1 MANSPIIFGPNNTAI
16 NLQNQTLLANGE
28 LIANNGPRNLITYN
42 NFENGLTTG
51 WSLGTTG
58 TLTNGLPT
66 GTPTFGSGASADLS
80 IDAASTTPISGNF
93 SLSYVSSAATTAG
106 NMLHTD
112 ALTVQPDLQAKVLTF
127 KFNYQAFANA
137 SNGNFSGTSSNSFG
151 VAVWDVTNSSWLIPA
166 GAFAMTQNSG
176 VGVAT
181 GTFQTNAN
189 TASIRFV
196 VYNANATAGAIT
208 MYFDD
213 FSLGS
218 QTAPIGPVITDTV
231 SFTPTGSWVSNTT
244 YTGSGWRTGDKWN
257 MVVNL
262 ALSGAP
268 TSATLT
274 INLPNGWQIDTTK
287 LPTGSATN
295 RYLMGFGSANNGSTQ
310 YELRPRIASTTTIEL
325 AVLGQA
331 NTYIDQPAVVT
342 QAVPFTFANTHFVNA
357 TILQI
362 PIAGWSSNVQMSN
375 DTDTR
380 VVVARASDTSGTS
393 ITTTPTVINFGTV
406 GIDNTASITT
416 GASWNFK
423 APITGYYR
431 VSAQITI
438 SAATIVQYGLQLR
451 KNGTVFASG
460 FATRQATN
468 NAAECPTVNDVVQL
482 NAGDTIDALISINTG
497 SSTLGTAVGSN
508 FISIERITGPSVI
521 AASESVTGRY
531 VSCASSINGSFS
543 DLTYTTKDW
552 DSHNA
557 YSGATWT
564 CPVSGKYTFTAR
576 MVTSAASAHI
586 AFVQILKNGV
596 AVTTTSQPSNAS
608 GAFTDVQI
616 IDDISCLAGDTIK
629 IQGGDTGT
637 TPSIQTSAIR
647 NTFSWKRVGN

>member
-1 MANSPIIFGPNNTAI
+1 MPNSPILWGPNSTAI
-16 NLQNQTLLANGE
+16 NLQNQTLQASGE
-28 LIANNGPRNLITYN
+28 LIANDGPKNLIKYN
-42 NFENGLTTG
+42 RFENGLTTG
-51 WSLGTTG
+51 WGLGTTG

-66 GTPTFGSGASADLS
+66 GSPTFGSGASGNLS
-80 IDAASTTPISGNF
+80 IAAVSTTPISGNF
-93 SLSYVSSAATTAG
+93 SLSYISSAATTAG

-112 ALTVQPDLQAKVLTF
+112 ALIVQPDLQAKVLTF

-196 VYNANATAGAIT
+196 IYNANATAGAIT

-213 FSLGS
+213 FSLGP
-218 QTAPIGPVITDTV
+218 QTAPIGPVIYNQASTIDVTGTLSASTKV
-231 SFTPTGSWVSNTT
+231 TAAFTSSTNTGVYSYSSGT
-244 YTGSGWRTGDKWN
+244 YTMLKDAYVSID
-257 MVVNL
+257 
-262 ALSGAP
+262 
-268 TSATLT
+268 ATM
-274 INLPNGWQIDTTK
+274 
-287 LPTGSATN
+287 
-295 RYLMGFGSANNGSTQ
+295 RVGSTQ
-310 YELRPRIASTTTIEL
+310 VQPSIVIEGTTVFADFVATVSAFASASWRGFL
-325 AVLGQA
+325 AAGATFHVSNSSGA
-331 NTYIDQPAVVT
+331 GSADIYRVYVSATAYASGVV
-342 QAVPFTFANTHFVNA
+342 
-357 TILQI
+357 
-362 PIAGWSSNVQMSN
+362 SN

-380 VVVARASDTSGTS
+380 VVSFVGSGAGGAITANTTNIPATAAKDTHGAWTGSTYVVPVSGDYS
-393 ITTTPTVINFGTV
+393 V
-406 GIDNTASITT
+406 G
-416 GASWNFK
+416 G
-423 APITGYYR
+423 
-431 VSAQITI
+431 
-438 SAATIVQYGLQLR
+438 TIVGPSISTIATYV
-451 KNGTVFASG
+451 NGS
-460 FATRQATN
+460 
-468 NAAECPTVNDVVQL
+468 
-482 NAGDTIDALISINTG
+482 ISQ
-497 SSTLGTAVGSN
+497 TLGTIPASNVTGTLSTVLPNLKAGDIISVRGDVSQTLSAVRFTIFRLS
-508 FISIERITGPSVI
+508 GPSVI

-596 AVTTTSQPSNAS
+596 AVTSTSQPSNAS
-608 GAFTDVQI
+608 GVFTDVQI